1 MSKKAPVNQMAAKTL
16 SNPQDDVT
24 PETLNNA
31 GC

>member
-1 MSKKAPVNQMAAKTL
+1 MSKKAPVTKMAAKTL
-16 SNPQDDVT
+16 SNPQHDVT